1 MLDFLMQSNLVVQAN
16 FVPNPFTR
24 VVGSFNGLFHE
35 TNQAQHGSSGD
46 FRLKV
51 ATTGKYS
58 AALRLAGRKYST
70 AGQLDLEGRATN
82 HVARLGTNALTIVWM
97 VELNGL
103 DEVTGSVSD
112 GQWLA
117 ELRGDRLVFHSIT
130 NPAPLA
136 GRYTM
141 VLPGSDQAGFPAG
154 HGWATL
160 RMTTAGMVTL
170 VGSLADGTRIVAK
183 APLSKNRTWPFYSP
197 IYQLQGSVI
206 GWIQFDSTAPLDDL
220 HGDVDWFKPA
230 QLGVIFY
237 SDGFTYQTAVTG
249 SRYLPPAST
258 AERALALTNGVLVL
272 KGGHL
277 SQAWTNSV
285 VMGPGS
291 RITNESPNE
300 LSVSLTLGTGVFK
313 GQFVDPISEELAA
326 FTGVVLQKSVGAA
339 GYFLGTN
346 VSGQVWIESR
356 P

>member
-1 MLDFLMQSNLVVQAN
+1 
-16 FVPNPFTR
+16 
-24 VVGSFNGLFHE
+24 
-35 TNQAQHGSSGD
+35 
-46 FRLKV
+46 
-51 ATTGKYS
+51 
-58 AALRLAGRKYST
+58 
-70 AGQLDLEGRATN
+70 
-82 HVARLGTNALTIVWM
+82 
-97 VELNGL
+97 
-103 DEVTGSVSD
+103 
-112 GQWLA
+112 
-117 ELRGDRLVFHSIT
+117 LVFHSIT